1 MTGASLVAVLV
12 VALSTG
18 AACRPAPRHQAGRLD
33 SSEVAK
39 RDSRLA
45 VALAAADSSSP
56 REAAIARWVLPQDL
70 AEVSGLAL
78 TADARL
84 FAHNDEQGRISE
96 IDYRRGVVVKRFM
109 IGKQPVRA
117 DFEAITVVNDALFLL
132 ASNGKLYEFREGANG
147 ERVPYTVH
155 DTRLGRECEFEGVA
169 FDPAINSLLLAC
181 KNVGRKSLRGFL
193 VIYRWKLRGGDGPR
207 LSRLTVPLA
216 RVIGSNEWKG
226 LHPSD
231 ITVDPSSGNYVLIAS
246 QEQAL
251 VEITPAGALIFAR
264 PLPKDLQQPEGVAIT
279 QDSILIVADEAARQ
293 PAVITLYRWP

>member
-1 MTGASLVAVLV
+1 MD
-12 VALSTG
+12 ST
-18 AACRPAPRHQAGRLD
+18 
-33 SSEVAK
+33 EVAK
-39 RDSRLA
+39 REARLA
-45 VALAAADSSSP
+45 VALASFDSGTP
-56 REAAIARWVLPQDL
+56 RGEAIARWVLPQDL
-70 AEVSGLAL
+70 AEISGLAL

-84 FAHNDEQGRISE
+84 FAHGDEQGRISE
-96 IDYRRGVVVKRFM
+96 IDYRRGVVIKRFM

-117 DFEAITVVNDALFLL
+117 DFEGITVATDVVFLL
-132 ASNGKLYEFREGANG
+132 TSNGKLYEFREGANG

-181 KNVGRKSLRGFL
+181 KNVGRKSLREFL
-193 VIYRWKLRGGDGPR
+193 VIYRWKLRGVSGPR

-216 RVIGSNEWKG
+216 RVIGSNGWKG

-231 ITVDPSSGNYVLIAS
+231 ITVDPSSGHYVLVAS

-251 VEITPAGALIFAR
+251 VEITPAGALIFSR
-264 PLPKDLQQPEGVAIT
+264 PLPKDLGQAEGVAIT
-279 QDSILIVADEAARQ
+279 QDSLLIVADEAARR

>member
-1 MTGASLVAVLV
+1 MTGAPLVAVLV

-18 AACRPAPRHQAGRLD
+18 AACRPAPRQEARRMD
-33 SSEVAK
+33 STEVAK
-39 RDSRLA
+39 RNTRLA
-45 VALAAADSSSP
+45 VALATADSGAA

-70 AEVSGLAL
+70 AEISGLAL

-84 FAHNDEQGRISE
+84 FAHGDEQGRISE

-193 VIYRWKLRGGDGPR
+193 VIYRWKLRGGNGPR

-216 RVIGSNEWKG
+216 RVIGSNGWKG

-231 ITVDPSSGNYVLIAS
+231 ITVDPSSGHYVVVAS
-246 QEQAL
+246 QEKAL
-251 VEITPAGALIFAR
+251 IEITPAGALIFSR
-264 PLPKDLQQPEGVAIT
+264 PLPKDLEQAEGVAIT
-279 QDSILIVADEAARQ
+279 GDSILIVGDEAERRSAT
-293 PAVITLYRWP
+293 ITLYRWP